1 MSGCEVHSTALR
13 FAQDGFVDPFD
24 CAQDAYG
31 DWVCLALF
39 FVTTPIFSAEN
50 GGIGFVWRGEVRL
63 KDAF

>member
-39 FVTTPIFSAEN
+39 SGADRILSAEN
-50 GGIGFVWRGEVRL
+50 GEIGFVWRSQVHL
-63 KDAF
+63 KGPF